1 MVTRAHFLP
10 LLERVRGLP
19 ALPAAFVY
27 PCDRDALQLAVSIAF
42 SGALAPLL
50 VGPEIRI
57 RDVAGRAGIDVAQLP
72 IEDTADDP
80 RASVKRA
87 AELAR
92 AGSVAAL
99 VRGSLGT
106 EELLGPVAAPDSGLR
121 GLRRLSHASF
131 LDLPGQPRG
140 MLLADAA
147 LNIAPNLAA
156 KRDILHNAI
165 DLARAL
171 DVAAPCVALLAA
183 MDTVNPAFP
192 STGDADALRAMAS
205 LGIFGNAVVDG
216 PLTADSALSA
226 AAAAANGRESAVA
239 GQADI
244 LIVPGME
251 SGALVLRT
259 LTALTGGLAAGIV
272 LGADLP
278 IVVPARADSMEARI
292 ASCMLA
298 ALIAS
303 FLAATRKGEEQR
315 SDSTPAADPVTPPVA
330 ERIVAGRRPATP

>member
-10 LLERVRGLP
+10 FLERVRGLP
-19 ALPAAFVY
+19 TLPAAFVY

-42 SGALAPLL
+42 AGALAPLL

-57 RDVAGRAGIDVAQLP
+57 RDVASHAGIDIGQLP
-72 IEDTADDP
+72 IEDTADSP
-80 RASVKRA
+80 RAGVHRA
-87 AELAR
+87 VELAR

-99 VRGSLGT
+99 VKGTLGT

-140 MLLADAA
+140 LLLADAA

-156 KRDILHNAI
+156 KRDILHNSI

-171 DVAAPCVALLAA
+171 DVPTPRVALLAA
-183 MDTVNPAFP
+183 TDTVHPALP
-192 STGDADALRAMAS
+192 STADADALRAMAS
-205 LGIFGNAVVDG
+205 LGVFGDAIVDG
-216 PLTADSALSA
+216 PLAADSALSA
-226 AAAAANGRESAVA
+226 AAAAANGRESAVT
-239 GQADI
+239 GQPDI

-251 SGALVLRT
+251 SGALLLRT
-259 LTALTGGLAAGIV
+259 LTALTGGLAAGLV

-278 IVVPARADSMEARI
+278 IVAPARTDSMEARI

-298 ALIAS
+298 ALFAA
-303 FLAATRKGEEQR
+303 FLAATRKADEPP
-315 SDSTPAADPVTPPVA
+315 SDSAPAAEVVTPPAA
-330 ERIVAGRRPATP
+330 ERILAGRRSAAP